1 MGDEK
6 QYTIQIKGTA
16 YRFKPLPPDGIERLM
31 MVMHLG
37 VSNSKV
43 VRALTRVL
51 AESAG
56 PEQWEAITDRYMNG
70 EILVQDFTTTVF
82 EKLIKRQAKDK
93 QAEQTDDDAE

>member
-16 YRFKPLPPDGIERLM
+16 YRFKPLPPDDIERLM

-56 PEQWEAITDRYMNG
+56 PEQWDAITDRYMNG

-93 QAEQTDDDAE
+93 QPEQTDDDAE